1 MDYRNNK
8 YTDPWD
14 EGVYGTGNTN
24 PPKSHSGIITL
35 LLILVI
41 FLSGIVSL
49 LSFMNI
55 RLFQALS
62 EQKHQE
68 HVRSPMSFSDLETH
82 LHTEPLPSE
91 DAADSHIQADVSI
104 SLNRSPQSVDNV
116 PEMGAMSWQDIYEKN
131 IPSVVSVLSTGK
143 TGSFL
148 GNGIVISE
156 TGYLVT
162 TFCTVDN
169 AETITITLHDGQIY
183 SAVLVGADPMTDL
196 AVLFLDAPGLIPAEF
211 GDSGALRVGDAVC
224 AIGDPTGAQLGSA
237 LTTGLISAINR
248 DVRSL
253 GKNISLIQS
262 NVGLNPGNA
271 GGPLINCYGQV
282 VGINIIHLYSQTT
295 AHGFAIPSATVKQ
308 IVDQLIAYGFV
319 TGRPTLGLSGDTVTA
334 FDQAYFHIP
343 QGLYL
348 NGVAPGSDAAHLGI
362 EPGDILV
369 SLDGEAINTQNQLDI
384 LVNSLE
390 IGDTVTAVFYRN
402 GEEQT
407 FTLTVTEYTG

>member
-1 MDYRNNK
+1 
-8 YTDPWD
+8 
-14 EGVYGTGNTN
+14 
-24 PPKSHSGIITL
+24 
-35 LLILVI
+35 
-41 FLSGIVSL
+41 
-49 LSFMNI
+49 
-55 RLFQALS
+55 
-62 EQKHQE
+62 
-68 HVRSPMSFSDLETH
+68 
-82 LHTEPLPSE
+82 
-91 DAADSHIQADVSI
+91 
-104 SLNRSPQSVDNV
+104 
-116 PEMGAMSWQDIYEKN
+116 
-131 IPSVVSVLSTGK
+131 
-143 TGSFL
+143 
-148 GNGIVISE
+148 
-156 TGYLVT
+156 
-162 TFCTVDN
+162 
-169 AETITITLHDGQIY
+169 
-183 SAVLVGADPMTDL
+183 
-196 AVLFLDAPGLIPAEF
+196 
-211 GDSGALRVGDAVC
+211 VC

-253 GKNISLIQS
+253 GKDISLIQS

-402 GEEQT
+402 GDEQT